1 MSNRTAR
8 NRRGRTRAVTSGD
21 CTGRPAAAE
30 EGRSGIHGRTACNA
44 PRTKSGAAARNRPR
58 GSRVSPGVVSQLQ
71 QSIARRPLVDLAVRA
86 LVIALLALAILVGL
100 PAIAAAAA

>member
-1 MSNRTAR
+1 M
-8 NRRGRTRAVTSGD
+8 
-21 CTGRPAAAE
+21 
-30 EGRSGIHGRTACNA
+30 
-44 PRTKSGAAARNRPR
+44 RNRPR
-58 GSRVSPGVVSQLQ
+58 GSRVSPSVVTQLQ